1 MLDDTVSSVEIG
13 IKPVGYI
20 GPSDIAGVV
29 QGSTFLWLLAAMLFG
44 YVYLG
49 MAAWYNVDPIRG
61 VSGTV
66 LYVVAQWFNLQKR

>member
-13 IKPVGYI
+13 IRPVGYI
-20 GPSDIAGVV
+20 GPSDMAGVV
-29 QGSTFLWLLAAMLFG
+29 QGFTLLWFLAAMLFG

-61 VSGTV
+61 ISGTV

>member
-29 QGSTFLWLLAAMLFG
+29 QGSTLLKLLAAMLFG
-44 YVYLG
+44 FVYLG
-49 MAAWYNVDPIRG
+49 LAAWYNVDPIKG
-61 VSGTV
+61 ISGTV
-66 LYVVAQWFNLQKR
+66 LYVIAQWFNLQKR